1 MTPFAQQLLNADLPS
16 SPNYA
21 LIKPDAAAN
30 YPQSADELLH
40 TIVNIVKAMPRIKR
54 LQYDRASYSIQ
65 FDQLSRLFRFVDTVQ
80 IAVIPTG
87 PQQATVAMYSYSHSG
102 YYDFGVNKRRLN
114 YILKQ
119 LNVSNQSGSP

>member
-1 MTPFAQQLLNADLPS
+1 MTPFAQQLLSTDLPN

-21 LIKPDAAAN
+21 LIKPDAAPN

-40 TIVNIVKAMPRIKR
+40 TIVNIVKAMPRIQH
-54 LQYDRASYSIQ
+54 LQYDRTNYSIQ
-65 FDQLSRLFRFVDTVQ
+65 FDQLSRLFRFVDSVQ

-87 PQQATVAMYSYSHSG
+87 PQQATVAMYSYSHTG

-119 LNVSNQSGSP
+119 LSVHNKSSSS